1 MGARGEDVFSE
12 ERYGVGNV
20 VVRKLGQSEGIIVV
34 GAHYDKSLEGCGAI
48 DNWTGIVAVAH
59 IYRTLK
65 DAPLRKTLIFVGFGR
80 EEQGLLGS
88 KAMVK
93 NIEKDAVGQYCAM
106 VNIDSLGMTAPYV
119 LGNFN
124 ISSRALANRLAEIA
138 TRMKMPFS
146 KVTVPGIGADSV
158 PFLEKKIPAVTISA
172 MSDDWRKV
180 LHTRH
185 DQAAKVNSASVYL
198 GYRLAL
204 ALITELDSL
213 PCEVSRE
220 ESKVK

>member
-1 MGARGEDVFSE
+1 
-12 ERYGVGNV
+12 
-20 VVRKLGQSEGIIVV
+20 
-34 GAHYDKSLEGCGAI
+34 
-48 DNWTGIVAVAH
+48 
-59 IYRTLK
+59 
-65 DAPLRKTLIFVGFGR
+65 
-80 EEQGLLGS
+80 
-88 KAMVK
+88 
-93 NIEKDAVGQYCAM
+93 
-106 VNIDSLGMTAPYV
+106 
-119 LGNFN
+119 
-124 ISSRALANRLAEIA
+124 
-138 TRMKMPFS
+138 
-146 KVTVPGIGADSV
+146 
-158 PFLEKKIPAVTISA
+158 